1 MLFGNVYVHRFGWEG
16 NASKPGIVKTYGK
29 RCNKK
34 GSLQTRLK
42 KNRMGAVKLTN
53 AHSRYDMNMS
63 RKGIVCCVAPYVDGI
78 KNSRGCVC
86 VCQWQWREKKNGSVI
101 VKKCA
106 IKSVKKKKSMGY
118 NDATQYRVRGG
129 ESDG

>member
-1 MLFGNVYVHRFGWEG
+1 MLFGNVYVHRFGREG

-86 VCQWQWREKKNGSVI
+86 VSMAMARKEKWECDCEKVCHQKRE
-101 VKKCA
+101 
-106 IKSVKKKKSMGY
+106 KKKSMGY
-118 NDATQYRVRGG
+118 NDATQYRVHGG